1 MELVIS
7 TAIGGQVVDDPN
19 INIRV
24 INIALIKE
32 IKQRF
37 LEIEFESLKKIKVD
51 LYISGDVSEYC
62 EQTGIYKNKYFK
74 TKLEVSSEFCLSRSY
89 WNTSGGQPVEEKLK
103 EFIKKSL
110 IVLGDFIKE
119 KLEGS
124 DFRLEQY
131 LKVFKDW

>member
-37 LEIEFESLKKIKVD
+37 LAIEFESLKKIKVD

-89 WNTSGGQPVEEKLK
+89 WNNTGEQSIEEKLK

-119 KLEGS
+119 KLKGS
-124 DFRLEQY
+124 DFNLEQY
-131 LKVFKDW
+131 LKVLKDW

>member
-7 TAIGGQVVDDPN
+7 TAIGGKVVDDPN

-24 INIALIKE
+24 INIALIKDL
-32 IKQRF
+32 KQRF

-74 TKLEVSSEFCLSRSY
+74 NKQEVSSEFCLSRSY
-89 WNTSGGQPVEEKLK
+89 WDESGEQPVKEKLK

-110 IVLGDFIKE
+110 IMLGGFIKE

-131 LKVFKDW
+131 LKVLKDW